1 MSTAVINQGF
11 GFTTARPT
19 TPRLRLTQRG
29 RAVLTFLAA
38 TPLVIGALLFALNGG
53 TATASL
59 EGSSAAFEYVTIEQ
73 GQTLWQVAETIAP
86 AADPRDVIS
95 ELMSLNQ
102 LTSADVSAGQE
113 LAIPAK
119 WADQ

>member
-1 MSTAVINQGF
+1 MSTAVIAPAYGF
-11 GFTTARPT
+11 NRPPRSA
-19 TPRLRLTQRG
+19 PRLRLTQRG

-59 EGSSAAFEYVTIEQ
+59 EGSGVAFEYVTIEP
-73 GQTLWQVAETIAP
+73 GQTLWEVAEKIAP

-102 LTSADVSAGQE
+102 LSSADVSAGQE
-113 LAIPAK
+113 IAVPAEY
-119 WADQ
+119 AP

>member
-1 MSTAVINQGF
+1 MSTAVITQGY
-11 GFTTARPT
+11 GFDTARPAS
-19 TPRLRLTQRG
+19 PRLRLTQRG

-38 TPLVIGALLFALNGG
+38 TPLVIAALLFALNGG

-102 LTSADVSAGQE
+102 LTSADVAAGQE

-119 WADQ
+119 YAP